1 MRRPTPPER
10 NMLHAHTRTVCAGNP
25 VRVKR
30 SSRPSCKGLNGQ
42 KVWRRERTVRA
53 FEAMPW
59 LAAHSCCVYR
69 YAVRFESLSPE
80 LLRPTRLY

>member
-1 MRRPTPPER
+1 
-10 NMLHAHTRTVCAGNP
+10 MLTHELSVLVTSSSEALVSSVCI
-25 VRVKR
+25 
-30 SSRPSCKGLNGQ
+30 GLNGQ